1 MSGADNVIRHVLV
14 RGRVQGVGF
23 RAFIEAT
30 ARALELVGWVRN
42 RRDAGVELVVCGPA
56 PKVTQMIE
64 VCRRGP
70 PGARV
75 DHIDVRPAEQ
85 NLLGNQYCE
94 FLVLPTA

>member
-1 MSGADNVIRHVLV
+1 MSGAEHVIRHVLV

-23 RAFIEAT
+23 RAFAEAT
-30 ARALELVGWVRN
+30 AGALELVGWVRN
-42 RRDAGVELVVCGPA
+42 RRDGGVELVVRGPA

-64 VCRRGP
+64 FCRRGP

-75 DHIDVRPAEQ
+75 DHIDVRPAGQ
-85 NLLGNQYCE
+85 NSLGDQHSE